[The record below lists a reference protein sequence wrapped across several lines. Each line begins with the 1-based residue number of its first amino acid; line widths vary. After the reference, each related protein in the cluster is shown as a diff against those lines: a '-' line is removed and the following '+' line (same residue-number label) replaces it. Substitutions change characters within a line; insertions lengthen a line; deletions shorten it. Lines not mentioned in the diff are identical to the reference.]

1 VSNPVREYLDAAQ
14 LAASTPWSVEAIR
27 RMVSRGVLRRGV
39 LRRGVHY
46 FQPLGPRTQVIF
58 KWSAIVTLIEGIP
71 SAAAPVRHLA
81 APAAEKGRP
90 DVQAATAALQRLL
103 T

>member
-1 VSNPVREYLDAAQ
+1 VSDPVREYLDGAQ
-14 LAASTPWSVEAIR
+14 LAARTPWSVEAIR

-39 LRRGVHY
+39 HY
-46 FQPLGPRTQVIF
+46 FQPLGPRTQLIF

-71 SAAAPVRHLA
+71 SAAAPVTNLA
-81 APAAEKGRP
+81 GPPGEKGRP

>member
-1 VSNPVREYLDAAQ
+1 MSDPVREYLDAAQ
-14 LAASTPWSVEAIR
+14 LAARAPWSVEAIR

-39 LRRGVHY
+39 HY
-46 FQPLGPRTQVIF
+46 FQPLGPRTQLIF

-81 APAAEKGRP
+81 APAGEKGRP

>member
-14 LAASTPWSVEAIR
+14 LATRTPWSVEAIR

-39 LRRGVHY
+39 HY
-46 FQPLGPRTQVIF
+46 FQPLGPRTQLIF
-58 KWSAIVTLIEGIP
+58 KWSAIVALIEGVPI
-71 SAAAPVRHLA
+71 AAAPA
-81 APAAEKGRP
+81 SPPAHAGERGHP

-103 T
+103 S